1 VRALLTALG
10 PGWISLRRVIPGVLV
25 AILLAI
31 LAKSMSDGVAQGA
44 VGLPKIPLSPVLYAV
59 LLGMFWRNTL
69 GVPAWTNDGLN
80 WAMHRLLRTGIALV
94 GLRLTLAGAS
104 AIAVTALPVAL
115 GCLATAL
122 VAGIVISRLLSVPRR
137 LGVLLA
143 IGTAVC
149 GCTAVVAMSPVI
161 RAKHAETAF
170 AVTCVVLFG
179 CVAMLLYPWVAGH
192 FFGDSPVHAGV
203 FLGTAIHDTSQVIG
217 SALIYSQ
224 QAAAPDALSA
234 ASVAKLLRNLSII
247 VLIPAAAWL
256 ARREEAREEIGLA
269 SSDGAAGAGR
279 TDRIGQSAMRADGAA
294 RPDACQGSRA
304 DGAPLRSPKSSA
316 VPFFVFAFI
325 LFVIVRTVGDSMF
338 HADAP
343 MWHAVVN
350 AGQSASELFL
360 VCGMTA
366 VGLSVSFTD
375 MWRIGWRPLAAGF
388 LVATLVGACSL
399 TLTLGMH
406 RFFG

>member
-1 VRALLTALG
+1 VRALLTALA
-10 PGWISLRRVIPGVLV
+10 PGWISLRRVVPGVIV
-25 AILLAI
+25 AIVLAV
-31 LAKSMSDGVAQGA
+31 LAKSMSDSIAQGA

-59 LLGMFWRNTL
+59 LIGMLWRNTL
-69 GVPAWTNDGLN
+69 GVPAWTSDGLN

-115 GCLATAL
+115 ACLATAL
-122 VAGIVISRLLSVPRR
+122 LAGIVISRVLSVPQR

-192 FFGDSPVHAGV
+192 FFADSPVHAGV

-224 QAAAPDALSA
+224 QAGAPDALSA
-234 ASVAKLLRNLSII
+234 ASVAKLLRNLSIV
-247 VLIPAAAWL
+247 VLIPAAAWWVQ
-256 ARREEAREEIGLA
+256 REEARGRGDPLSEEA
-269 SSDGAAGAGR
+269 SRDPR
-279 TDRIGQSAMRADGAA
+279 TQ
-294 RPDACQGSRA
+294 
-304 DGAPLRSPKSSA
+304 GAPLRSPKSGA

-325 LFVIVRTVGDSMF
+325 LFVVVRTVGDSMF
-338 HADAP
+338 HTDSP
-343 MWHAVVN
+343 MWHAVVTT
-350 AGQSASELFL
+350 GQSASELFL

-388 LVATLVGACSL
+388 LVATLVGICSL

>member
-10 PGWISLRRVIPGVLV
+10 PGWISVRRVIPGVIV
-25 AILLAI
+25 AILLAV
-31 LAKSMSDGVAQGA
+31 LAKSMADSIAQGA
-44 VGLPKIPLSPVLYAV
+44 VGLPKIPLSPVLCAV
-59 LLGMFWRNTL
+59 LIGMLWRNTL

-104 AIAVTALPVAL
+104 AIALTALPVAL

-192 FFGDSPVHAGV
+192 FFGHSPVHAGV

-234 ASVAKLLRNLSII
+234 ASVAKLLRNLSIV

-256 ARREEAREEIGLA
+256 VRKEEALE
-269 SSDGAAGAGR
+269 
-279 TDRIGQSAMRADGAA
+279 AA
-294 RPDACQGSRA
+294 RHPEHGRDPRLE
-304 DGAPLRSPKSSA
+304 GAPLRAPSSSA

-325 LFVIVRTVGDSMF
+325 LFVVIRTAGDAVL

-343 MWHAVVN
+343 LWHAAVN

-366 VGLSVSFTD
+366 VGLSVSFND

-388 LVATLVGACSL
+388 LVATLVGVCSL
-399 TLTLGMH
+399 MLTLGMY

>member
-1 VRALLTALG
+1 LPLLASSAPSNSL
-10 PGWISLRRVIPGVLV
+10 WISVRRVVPGVLV

-31 LAKSMSDGVAQGA
+31 LAKSLSDSIAQGA
-44 VGLPKIPLSPVLYAV
+44 IGLPKIPLSPVLYAV
-59 LLGMFWRNTL
+59 LIGMLWRNTL
-69 GVPAWTNDGLN
+69 GVPAWTSDGLN

-104 AIAVTALPVAL
+104 AIALTALPVAL

-179 CVAMLLYPWVAGH
+179 CVAMLLYPWLAGH
-192 FFGDSPVHAGV
+192 FFARSPVHAGV

-224 QAAAPDALSA
+224 QANAPDALSA

-256 ARREEAREEIGLA
+256 MRREEARETEP
-269 SSDGAAGAGR
+269 SDDPRVA
-279 TDRIGQSAMRADGAA
+279 
-294 RPDACQGSRA
+294 
-304 DGAPLRSPKSSA
+304 GAPLRAPKSSA

-325 LFVIVRTVGDSMF
+325 LFVVVRTVGDGLF
-338 HADAP
+338 HPDAP
-343 MWHAVVN
+343 VWHAVVN
-350 AGQSASELFL
+350 AGQTASELFL

-366 VGLSVSFTD
+366 VGLSVSFND

-388 LVATLVGACSL
+388 LVATLVGLCSL
-399 TLTLGMH
+399 ALTSGMYH
-406 RFFG
+406 FFG

>member
-1 VRALLTALG
+1 MRALLTALG
-10 PGWISLRRVIPGVLV
+10 PGWISLRRVVPGVLV
-25 AILLAI
+25 AIALALLARSMAESV
-31 LAKSMSDGVAQGA
+31 AKGA
-44 VGLPKIPLSPVLYAV
+44 IGLPRIPLSPVMYAV
-59 LLGMFWRNTL
+59 LLGMLWRNTL
-69 GVPAWTNDGLN
+69 GVPAWTSDGLN

-104 AIAVTALPVAL
+104 AIAITALPVAL
-115 GCLATAL
+115 ACLATAL
-122 VAGIVISRLLSVPRR
+122 VAGIVISRLLSVPAR

-192 FFGDSPVHAGV
+192 FFGHSPIHAGV

-224 QAAAPDALSA
+224 QANAPDALSA

-256 ARREEAREEIGLA
+256 MRREEARETQP
-269 SSDGAAGAGR
+269 SDDPR
-279 TDRIGQSAMRADGAA
+279 VT
-294 RPDACQGSRA
+294 
-304 DGAPLRSPKSSA
+304 GAPLRAPQSSA
-316 VPFFVFAFI
+316 
-325 LFVIVRTVGDSMF
+325 
-338 HADAP
+338 
-343 MWHAVVN
+343 
-350 AGQSASELFL
+350 
-360 VCGMTA
+360 
-366 VGLSVSFTD
+366 
-375 MWRIGWRPLAAGF
+375 
-388 LVATLVGACSL
+388 
-399 TLTLGMH
+399 
-406 RFFG
+406 

>member
-25 AILLAI
+25 AILLAV
-31 LAKSMSDGVAQGA
+31 LAKSLSDGVAQGA

-59 LLGMFWRNTL
+59 LLGMLWRNTL
-69 GVPAWTNDGLN
+69 GVPAWTSDGLN

-104 AIAVTALPVAL
+104 EIALTALPIAL

-122 VAGIVISRLLSVPRR
+122 VAGIVISRLLSVPTR

-234 ASVAKLLRNLSII
+234 ASVAKLLRNLSIV

-256 ARREEAREEIGLA
+256 VRKEEAREEAERA
-269 SSDGAAGAGR
+269 SGTGGDTQA
-279 TDRIGQSAMRADGAA
+279 DRSHE
-294 RPDACQGSRA
+294 SRA
-304 DGAPLRSPKSSA
+304 DGAPLRAPKSRA

-325 LFVIVRTVGDSMF
+325 LFVVVRTVGDSMF

-343 MWHAVVN
+343 MWHAVVST
-350 AGQSASELFL
+350 GQSASELFL

-366 VGLSVSFTD
+366 VGLSVSFVD
-375 MWRIGWRPLAAGF
+375 MWRIGWRPLVAGF
-388 LVATLVGACSL
+388 LVATLVGICSL
-399 TLTLGMH
+399 TLTFGMY

>member
-1 VRALLTALG
+1 LRSPVNSALSN
-10 PGWISLRRVIPGVLV
+10 SLWSSARRVIPGVLV
-25 AILLAI
+25 AIVLAV
-31 LAKSMSDGVAQGA
+31 LAKSMSDSIAHGA

-59 LLGMFWRNTL
+59 LIGMLWRNTV
-69 GVPAWTNDGLN
+69 GVPAWTSDGLN

-122 VAGIVISRLLSVPRR
+122 VAGIVISRVLGVPKR
-137 LGVLLA
+137 LGILLA

-179 CVAMLLYPWVAGH
+179 CVAMLLYPWLAGH
-192 FFGDSPVHAGV
+192 FFGQSPIHAGV

-224 QAAAPDALSA
+224 QANAPDALSA

-247 VLIPAAAWL
+247 VLIPAAAWMT
-256 ARREEAREEIGLA
+256 RRDEMREQEHSEDPRVA
-269 SSDGAAGAGR
+269 
-279 TDRIGQSAMRADGAA
+279 
-294 RPDACQGSRA
+294 
-304 DGAPLRSPKSSA
+304 GAPLRAPQSSA
-316 VPFFVFAFI
+316 VPFFVFGFI
-325 LFVIVRTVGDSMF
+325 LFVVVRTVGDGVF
-338 HADAP
+338 HPDVP
-343 MWHAVVN
+343 MWHAIVN
-350 AGQSASELFL
+350 AGQTASELFL

-366 VGLSVSFTD
+366 VGLSVSFND

-388 LVATLVGACSL
+388 LVATLVGLCSL
-399 TLTLGMH
+399 TLTSGMY

>member
-1 VRALLTALG
+1 
-10 PGWISLRRVIPGVLV
+10 
-25 AILLAI
+25 
-31 LAKSMSDGVAQGA
+31 
-44 VGLPKIPLSPVLYAV
+44 
-59 LLGMFWRNTL
+59 
-69 GVPAWTNDGLN
+69 
-80 WAMHRLLRTGIALV
+80 
-94 GLRLTLAGAS
+94 
-104 AIAVTALPVAL
+104 L

-122 VAGIVISRLLSVPRR
+122 VAGLVISRVLNVPKR
-137 LGVLLA
+137 LGILLA

-179 CVAMLLYPWVAGH
+179 CVAMLLYPWLAGH
-192 FFGDSPVHAGV
+192 FFGHSPVHAGV

-224 QAAAPDALSA
+224 QANAPDALSA

-256 ARREEAREEIGLA
+256 MRKEEAREAEEGGDDPRL
-269 SSDGAAGAGR
+269 
-279 TDRIGQSAMRADGAA
+279 Q
-294 RPDACQGSRA
+294 
-304 DGAPLRSPKSSA
+304 GAPLRAPNTSA

-325 LFVIVRTVGDSMF
+325 LFVVIRTLGDGVF
-338 HADAP
+338 HPDAP

-350 AGQSASELFL
+350 AGQTASELFL

-366 VGLSVSFTD
+366 VGLSVSFNE

-388 LVATLVGACSL
+388 LVATLVGICSL
-399 TLTLGMH
+399 TLTWGMY
-406 RFFG
+406 RLFG

>member
-1 VRALLTALG
+1 MPLLANSA
-10 PGWISLRRVIPGVLV
+10 PSNSLWLSVRRVVPGVLV

-31 LAKSMSDGVAQGA
+31 LAKSMSDSIAQGA
-44 VGLPKIPLSPVLYAV
+44 IGLPKIPLSPVLYAV
-59 LLGMFWRNTL
+59 LIGMLWRNTL

-104 AIAVTALPVAL
+104 AIALTALPVAL
-115 GCLATAL
+115 GCLTTAL
-122 VAGIVISRLLSVPRR
+122 VAGIVISRVLGVPRR

-179 CVAMLLYPWVAGH
+179 CVAMLLYPWLAGH
-192 FFGDSPVHAGV
+192 FFAHSPVHAGV

-224 QAAAPDALSA
+224 QANAPDALSA

-256 ARREEAREEIGLA
+256 MRREEARETEP
-269 SSDGAAGAGR
+269 SDDPRVA
-279 TDRIGQSAMRADGAA
+279 
-294 RPDACQGSRA
+294 
-304 DGAPLRSPKSSA
+304 GAPLRAPKSSA

-325 LFVIVRTVGDSMF
+325 LFVVVRTVGDGLF
-338 HADAP
+338 HPDAP
-343 MWHAVVN
+343 VWHAVVN
-350 AGQSASELFL
+350 AGQTASELFL

-366 VGLSVSFTD
+366 VGLSVSFND

-388 LVATLVGACSL
+388 LVATLVGLCSL
-399 TLTLGMH
+399 ALTSGMYH
-406 RFFG
+406 FFG

>member
-1 VRALLTALG
+1 VRALLTALT
-10 PGWISLRRVIPGVLV
+10 PGWVSARRVVPGVLV
-25 AILLAI
+25 AIVLAV
-31 LAKSMSDGVAQGA
+31 LAKSLSDSIAQGA

-59 LLGMFWRNTL
+59 LIGMLWRNTL
-69 GVPAWTNDGLN
+69 GVPAWTSEGLN
-80 WAMHRLLRTGIALV
+80 WAMHRLLRIGIALV

-104 AIAVTALPVAL
+104 AIALTALPVAL

-122 VAGIVISRLLSVPRR
+122 LAGIVIARLLAVPRK

-170 AVTCVVLFG
+170 AVTCIVLFG
-179 CVAMLLYPWVAGH
+179 CVAMLLYPWIAGH
-192 FFGDSPVHAGV
+192 FFGHSPVHAGV

-224 QAAAPDALSA
+224 QSGAPEALAA
-234 ASVAKLLRNLSII
+234 ASVAKLLRNLSIV

-256 ARREEAREEIGLA
+256 VRRQEALEV
-269 SSDGAAGAGR
+269 AGPMQPSR
-279 TDRIGQSAMRADGAA
+279 
-294 RPDACQGSRA
+294 DAIQPLDPRLSG
-304 DGAPLRSPKSSA
+304 GPLRAPQSGA
-316 VPFFVFAFI
+316 VPLFVFAFI
-325 LFVIVRTVGDSMF
+325 VFVVIRTVGDGIF

-343 MWHAVVN
+343 LWRAAVN
-350 AGQSASELFL
+350 TGQSASELFL

-366 VGLSVSFTD
+366 VGLSVSFND

-388 LVATLVGACSL
+388 LVATAAGICSL
-399 TLTLGMH
+399 ALTLGMY
-406 RFFG
+406 RVWG

>member
-10 PGWISLRRVIPGVLV
+10 PGWVSLRRVVPGVLV
-25 AILLAI
+25 AILLAV

-59 LLGMFWRNTL
+59 LLGMLWRNTV

-80 WAMHRLLRTGIALV
+80 WAMHRLLRIGIALV

-104 AIAVTALPVAL
+104 AIAVTALPIAL

-122 VAGIVISRLLSVPRR
+122 VAGIVISRLLSVPKR

-234 ASVAKLLRNLSII
+234 ASVAKLLRNLSIV
-247 VLIPAAAWL
+247 VLIPVAAWL
-256 ARREEAREEIGLA
+256 VRREEAAEEAAALGGSNGRLDRDQG
-269 SSDGAAGAGR
+269 SSPDGA
-279 TDRIGQSAMRADGAA
+279 
-294 RPDACQGSRA
+294 PV

-325 LFVIVRTVGDSMF
+325 LFVVVRTVGDSMF

-343 MWHAVVN
+343 MWHAAVN

-388 LVATLVGACSL
+388 LVATLVGICSL

>member
-1 VRALLTALG
+1 MRALLIALG
-10 PGWISLRRVIPGVLV
+10 PGFVSVRRVIPGVLV
-25 AILLAI
+25 AILLAV
-31 LAKSMSDGVAQGA
+31 LARSMSDSVAQGA
-44 VGLPKIPLSPVLYAV
+44 IGLPKIPLSPVLYAV
-59 LLGMFWRNTL
+59 LIGMLWRNTL
-69 GVPAWTNDGLN
+69 GVPAWTSEGLN

-115 GCLATAL
+115 GCLVTAL
-122 VAGIVISRLLSVPRR
+122 VAGLAISRVLSVPRR

-179 CVAMLLYPWVAGH
+179 CVAMLMYPWLAGH
-192 FFGDSPVHAGV
+192 FFGDSPIHAGV

-224 QAAAPDALSA
+224 QAGAPDALSA

-256 ARREEAREEIGLA
+256 ARRE
-269 SSDGAAGAGR
+269 DGR
-279 TDRIGQSAMRADGAA
+279 TGGRGADAA
-294 RPDACQGSRA
+294 TVTGNDPRLE
-304 DGAPLRSPKSSA
+304 GAPLRAPRSSP
-316 VPFFVFAFI
+316 VPFFVVAFI
-325 LFVIVRTVGDSMF
+325 LFVILRTLGDSVF
-338 HADAP
+338 HADAS

-388 LVATLVGACSL
+388 LVASLVGVCSL

>member
-1 VRALLTALG
+1 MRALLTALG
-10 PGWISLRRVIPGVLV
+10 PGWISLRRVVPGVLV
-25 AILLAI
+25 AVALALLARSMADSV
-31 LAKSMSDGVAQGA
+31 AKGA
-44 VGLPKIPLSPVLYAV
+44 IGLPRIPLSPVMYAV
-59 LLGMFWRNTL
+59 LLGMLWRNTL
-69 GVPAWTNDGLN
+69 GVPAWTSDGLN
-80 WAMHRLLRTGIALV
+80 WAMHRLLRIGIALV

-104 AIAVTALPVAL
+104 AIAITALPVAL
-115 GCLATAL
+115 ACLATAL
-122 VAGIVISRLLSVPRR
+122 VAGITISRLLSVPHR

-192 FFGDSPVHAGV
+192 FFADSPVHAGV

-224 QAAAPDALSA
+224 QAGAPDALSA
-234 ASVAKLLRNLSII
+234 ASVAKLLRNLSIV

-256 ARREEAREEIGLA
+256 VRRESEKSGNESG
-269 SSDGAAGAGR
+269 SGAGNG
-279 TDRIGQSAMRADGAA
+279 TDADGNGMGANGNTPA
-294 RPDACQGSRA
+294 SGGSRA
-304 DGAPLRSPKSSA
+304 PA

-325 LFVIVRTVGDSMF
+325 LFVVVRTAGDSLF
-338 HADAP
+338 ANAQL
-343 MWHAVVN
+343 WHAAVN
-350 AGQSASELFL
+350 AGQTASELFL

-366 VGLSVSFTD
+366 VGLSVSFSD

-388 LVATLVGACSL
+388 IVATLVGTCSLSL
-399 TLTLGMH
+399 TLGLH
-406 RFFG
+406 RLFG